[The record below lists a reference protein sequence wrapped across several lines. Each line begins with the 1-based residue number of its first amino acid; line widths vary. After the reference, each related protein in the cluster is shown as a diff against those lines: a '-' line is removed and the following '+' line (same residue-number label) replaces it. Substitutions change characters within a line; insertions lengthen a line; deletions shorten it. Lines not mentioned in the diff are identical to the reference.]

1 MLRRD
6 AIFRMT
12 ALCAA
17 LGARNSLAQGVQ
29 AQRRIAFLG
38 VAPADAATTRR
49 MLAWFRE
56 GLAGEGLLEGR
67 DLTIEYSSEPRIDR
81 VSATV
86 GELLKRN
93 PALLVAITTPVA
105 QSAAKGARQIPVVF
119 GVVSDPVGS
128 GLVASLARPGGNV
141 TGVSN
146 MLPALSGKLL
156 EFVRELVPGISR
168 VGVLW
173 NPDNPAKAMEA
184 EQLRVAARKL
194 NVALEEFPAHTLTEI
209 ESALARGI
217 KEKPAVL
224 VVLAET
230 VTQTHSKRIAELTWQ
245 SRTVVVSNLST
256 HTESGGVLSYQ
267 PDYMAHH
274 RRVGALAGKILK
286 GALPADLPVEL
297 PANFEL
303 LVNKRAA
310 KALGI
315 ALPPSLL
322 LRADRVI
329 E

>member
-1 MLRRD
+1 MRRRD
-6 AIFRMT
+6 AIVRMT

-17 LGARNSLAQGVQ
+17 LGARNSLAQRVQ

-38 VAPADAATTRR
+38 VTPADAATTRR
-49 MLAWFRE
+49 ILVWFRE

-67 DLTIEYSSEPRIDR
+67 DLTIDYSSEPRIDR
-81 VSATV
+81 ISATV

-105 QSAAKGARQIPVVF
+105 QAAAKSTRQIPVVF
-119 GVVSDPVGS
+119 GTVSDPVGS

-173 NPDNPAKAMEA
+173 NPDNPAKAIEA
-184 EQLRVAARKL
+184 EQLRLAARKL
-194 NVALEEFPAHTLTEI
+194 NVALEEFPARTLAEI
-209 ESALARGI
+209 ESSLARGI

-224 VVLAET
+224 VILAET
-230 VTQTHSKRIAELTWQ
+230 VTQAHSKRIAELTWE
-245 SRTVVVSNLST
+245 SRIAVVSNLAT

-267 PDYMAHH
+267 PDYMALY
-274 RRVGALAGKILK
+274 RRVGALAGKILR

-297 PANFEL
+297 PAKFEL
-303 LVNKRAA
+303 LVNKGAA
-310 KALGI
+310 KALRI
-315 ALPPSLL
+315 TLPPSIL
-322 LRADRVI
+322 LRADRAI